1 MNKRYKSFKFDL
13 KELMNE
19 LSSSPSLGAD
29 LGGGLRKVRMAIKS
43 KGTGKSGGARIITV
57 VLADIKDGLGLL
69 YIYDKS
75 ERSTVKGKE
84 LTDLLKKN
92 SFSFDMLLKKGVNYE
107 EKKLKVFTLPIEEFE
122 KKYPVSYSIVSGI
135 PEGHVARVVSVRPCL
150 DFIILKDKTIE
161 QYDEIPCCR
170 CLPSSISNRDSSF
183 YSSSLFSSSPIR
195 YLMS

>member
-1 MNKRYKSFKFDL
+1 MSSKKFTFQSFDKEGKRLNKRYKSFKSDL

-75 ERSTVKGKE
+75 ERSTIKGKE

-92 SFSFDMLLKKGVNYE
+92 GLV
-107 EKKLKVFTLPIEEFE
+107 
-122 KKYPVSYSIVSGI
+122 
-135 PEGHVARVVSVRPCL
+135 
-150 DFIILKDKTIE
+150 
-161 QYDEIPCCR
+161 
-170 CLPSSISNRDSSF
+170 
-183 YSSSLFSSSPIR
+183 
-195 YLMS
+195 

>member
-1 MNKRYKSFKFDL
+1 MTTLNIQAAQNDIIRQVLNTQDIHLLDRIRNLFANKEANEACMVQEEPCMTKEEILSGFDNALHELKSYREGKLEL
-13 KELMNE
+13 KPLEDVLNE

-75 ERSTVKGKE
+75 ERSTIKGKE

-92 SFSFDMLLKKGVNYE
+92 GLV
-107 EKKLKVFTLPIEEFE
+107 
-122 KKYPVSYSIVSGI
+122 
-135 PEGHVARVVSVRPCL
+135 
-150 DFIILKDKTIE
+150 
-161 QYDEIPCCR
+161 
-170 CLPSSISNRDSSF
+170 
-183 YSSSLFSSSPIR
+183 
-195 YLMS
+195 

>member
-1 MNKRYKSFKFDL
+1 MNKRYKSFKSDL

-75 ERSTVKGKE
+75 ERSTIKGKE

-92 SFSFDMLLKKGVNYE
+92 GLV
-107 EKKLKVFTLPIEEFE
+107 
-122 KKYPVSYSIVSGI
+122 
-135 PEGHVARVVSVRPCL
+135 
-150 DFIILKDKTIE
+150 
-161 QYDEIPCCR
+161 
-170 CLPSSISNRDSSF
+170 
-183 YSSSLFSSSPIR
+183 
-195 YLMS
+195 

>member
-1 MNKRYKSFKFDL
+1 MSCKIFTFPSFEKEAKRLNKRYKSFKFDL
-13 KELMNE
+13 KELME

-75 ERSTVKGKE
+75 ERSTIKGKE

-92 SFSFDMLLKKGVNYE
+92 GLV
-107 EKKLKVFTLPIEEFE
+107 
-122 KKYPVSYSIVSGI
+122 
-135 PEGHVARVVSVRPCL
+135 
-150 DFIILKDKTIE
+150 
-161 QYDEIPCCR
+161 
-170 CLPSSISNRDSSF
+170 
-183 YSSSLFSSSPIR
+183 
-195 YLMS
+195 